1 MIVVSPPPIDAAT
14 LESRVRRRL
23 SEAGFAVERRDAD
36 GDGGLRVWH
45 EPGRGVVVSWEPD
58 AAPGEEHAARYR
70 LIRGAVRLALRT
82 ILAEAGYHVREDD
95 GRMIVTPHDQ
105 P

>member
-1 MIVVSPPPIDAAT
+1 MIVVSFAPLDAT
-14 LESRVRRRL
+14 VLESRVRHRL
-23 SEAGFAVERRDAD
+23 SEAGFTVERPEAD

-45 EPGRGVVVSWEPD
+45 DPGRGVVVSWEPD

-82 ILAEAGYHVREDD
+82 LLADDGCHVRED
-95 GRMIVTPHDQ
+95 GSQMVVTFRP
-105 P
+105 